1 MIEQFYNLRPD
12 VLELDRKALELC
24 REPFCHVEEIRD
36 YNQLKMLRAFTDCGV
51 EARHFWGS
59 SGYGVWDDSRNK
71 LEEVFARC
79 METEKANGQYG
90 KQNPLFMY
98 QGTAGYS
105 IRAELHGSKGGV
117 EAAEAFT
124 AVPSAS
130 GQDRCGTMP

>member
-1 MIEQFYNLRPD
+1 
-12 VLELDRKALELC
+12 
-24 REPFCHVEEIRD
+24 
-36 YNQLKMLRAFTDCGV
+36 
-51 EARHFWGS
+51 
-59 SGYGVWDDSRNK
+59 
-71 LEEVFARC
+71 

-117 EAAEAFT
+117 EATEAFT

-130 GQDRCGTMP
+130 GQDRWRYDAINNRERRKTEHGVFYRQISE

>member
-1 MIEQFYNLRPD
+1 
-12 VLELDRKALELC
+12 
-24 REPFCHVEEIRD
+24 
-36 YNQLKMLRAFTDCGV
+36 
-51 EARHFWGS
+51 
-59 SGYGVWDDSRNK
+59 
-71 LEEVFARC
+71 

-124 AVPSAS
+124 AVPQRARPLRYDAINNRERRKTEH
-130 GQDRCGTMP
+130 GVFYRQIPE

>member
-1 MIEQFYNLRPD
+1 
-12 VLELDRKALELC
+12 
-24 REPFCHVEEIRD
+24 
-36 YNQLKMLRAFTDCGV
+36 
-51 EARHFWGS
+51 
-59 SGYGVWDDSRNK
+59 
-71 LEEVFARC
+71 

-98 QGTAGYS
+98 QGTADYS
-105 IRAELHGSKGGV
+105 IRAELHGSKGDV

>member
-1 MIEQFYNLRPD
+1 
-12 VLELDRKALELC
+12 
-24 REPFCHVEEIRD
+24 
-36 YNQLKMLRAFTDCGV
+36 
-51 EARHFWGS
+51 
-59 SGYGVWDDSRNK
+59 
-71 LEEVFARC
+71 

-105 IRAELHGSKGGV
+105 IREELNGSKGGV

-124 AVPSAS
+124 DVPSAS

>member
-1 MIEQFYNLRPD
+1 MVTAAVR
-12 VLELDRKALELC
+12 
-24 REPFCHVEEIRD
+24 
-36 YNQLKMLRAFTDCGV
+36 
-51 EARHFWGS
+51 
-59 SGYGVWDDSRNK
+59 
-71 LEEVFARC
+71 
-79 METEKANGQYG
+79 
-90 KQNPLFMY
+90 NPLFMY

>member
-1 MIEQFYNLRPD
+1 
-12 VLELDRKALELC
+12 
-24 REPFCHVEEIRD
+24 
-36 YNQLKMLRAFTDCGV
+36 
-51 EARHFWGS
+51 
-59 SGYGVWDDSRNK
+59 
-71 LEEVFARC
+71 

-98 QGTAGYS
+98 QGTADYS

-130 GQDRCGTMP
+130 GQDSCGTMP

>member
-1 MIEQFYNLRPD
+1 
-12 VLELDRKALELC
+12 
-24 REPFCHVEEIRD
+24 
-36 YNQLKMLRAFTDCGV
+36 
-51 EARHFWGS
+51 
-59 SGYGVWDDSRNK
+59 
-71 LEEVFARC
+71 

-117 EAAEAFT
+117 EASEAFT

>member
-1 MIEQFYNLRPD
+1 
-12 VLELDRKALELC
+12 
-24 REPFCHVEEIRD
+24 
-36 YNQLKMLRAFTDCGV
+36 
-51 EARHFWGS
+51 
-59 SGYGVWDDSRNK
+59 
-71 LEEVFARC
+71 

-98 QGTAGYS
+98 QGTAGC
-105 IRAELHGSKGGV
+105 AELHGSKGGV

>member
-1 MIEQFYNLRPD
+1 
-12 VLELDRKALELC
+12 
-24 REPFCHVEEIRD
+24 
-36 YNQLKMLRAFTDCGV
+36 
-51 EARHFWGS
+51 
-59 SGYGVWDDSRNK
+59 
-71 LEEVFARC
+71 

-124 AVPSAS
+124 A
-130 GQDRCGTMP
+130 DRPPAGKTAAVRCHKQPGKEENRVWLFLPTNS

>member
-1 MIEQFYNLRPD
+1 
-12 VLELDRKALELC
+12 
-24 REPFCHVEEIRD
+24 
-36 YNQLKMLRAFTDCGV
+36 
-51 EARHFWGS
+51 
-59 SGYGVWDDSRNK
+59 
-71 LEEVFARC
+71 

-124 AVPSAS
+124 AVTVRQRARPLRYDAINNRERRKTEH
-130 GQDRCGTMP
+130 GVFYRQIPE

>member
-1 MIEQFYNLRPD
+1 
-12 VLELDRKALELC
+12 
-24 REPFCHVEEIRD
+24 
-36 YNQLKMLRAFTDCGV
+36 
-51 EARHFWGS
+51 
-59 SGYGVWDDSRNK
+59 
-71 LEEVFARC
+71 

-105 IRAELHGSKGGV
+105 IRAELYGSKGDV

-130 GQDRCGTMP
+130 RQDRCGTMP

>member
-1 MIEQFYNLRPD
+1 
-12 VLELDRKALELC
+12 
-24 REPFCHVEEIRD
+24 
-36 YNQLKMLRAFTDCGV
+36 
-51 EARHFWGS
+51 
-59 SGYGVWDDSRNK
+59 
-71 LEEVFARC
+71 

-130 GQDRCGTMP
+130 GQDRWRTVRCHKQPGKEENRTWRFLPTNF